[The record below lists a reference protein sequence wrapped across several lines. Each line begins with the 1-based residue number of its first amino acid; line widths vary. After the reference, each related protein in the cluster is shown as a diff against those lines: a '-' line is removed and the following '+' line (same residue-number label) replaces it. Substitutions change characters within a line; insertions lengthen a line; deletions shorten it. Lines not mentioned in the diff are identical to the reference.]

1 MPMSL
6 ELILFGSPEVRVN
19 GKLISGFRSTK
30 AQALFYYLAITGR
43 AHTRATLA
51 GLLWGDQPED
61 AARASLSK
69 CLSNLRDLLG
79 DALLIERQTVA
90 FNRNYPYHLDT
101 EHFIA
106 DVAQPPTAATI
117 PSWQAAL
124 AFYRGDFL
132 EGFYVR
138 DAPDFEQWLLVQR
151 AHYREAVINGL
162 HALAGF
168 YEQGGD
174 LPSAITH
181 TRRLLAL
188 EPWREEAHRQ
198 LMTLLARSGQRAAA
212 LAQFEA
218 CRRILDEELVVEPDA
233 ETVALVEEIRA
244 GEFDKL
250 YPGRV
255 TRQQGDKVHLDHL
268 VTPSLPHLVTNN
280 LPIST
285 TPLIGREC
293 ELSELSEML
302 GNPHCRLIT
311 IMGGGGTGKTRLAL
325 AAATAQVKN
334 FRHGAAFVSLAAI
347 SEPTFMAHA
356 LLQALEQPLQGSQN
370 AQAQLLSYL
379 RDKEILLVLDN
390 YEQLLPDVALL
401 IKLVEHSAGV
411 KLLVTSRERLALQ
424 AEQLFQVEG
433 LNYPNLSATGTVEE
447 FAACQLFLQ
456 RARQIKRDFVLNSET
471 RTAIAR
477 ICAACE
483 GLPLALELAAGSLR
497 TQSVLWI
504 AEAVTASQPLPNIP
518 LRDLPA
524 RHTSIQAVFEHSWRL
539 LTAHEQAVL
548 TQLSVF
554 RSGFTLAAAEKVADA
569 ALETIAALLDKS
581 LVRQQSAERFDLH
594 ELLRQFA
601 GEKLKECCEKT
612 PTQQRHL
619 DYFLALAEEAASHLR
634 SADQAHWLEQLAM
647 EQDNLRTALAWA
659 LNAKQKENGAR
670 LGIAL
675 RRFWYIRGFYAEG
688 WQWLEQLLRLVD
700 DAAWRADLL
709 YSQGTLARRSKESA
723 IAADCF
729 AQSLVLYRQQEDQR
743 GIASALRSLGFMH
756 YYQGNDVAARPLF
769 EEALLLFR
777 RLGDQEGI
785 AVVLDNLGYIAKT
798 PEETRR
804 LHQESLALR
813 RCSGNLHGITVSLA
827 GLAQE
832 AIWRTDYAAVHAY
845 TKEHLQINEKLG
857 NQDGM
862 ANSFYILAVIAY
874 AEHNYSVAQELFEK
888 SVKLYQATGDRA
900 AQAGSLL
907 GLGTV
912 ALKRSEC
919 ELARRLFTQVLSS
932 KQEHSPY
939 QLVELLG
946 YFAVADVMQVDAR
959 RCLTLLSAVTA
970 LNISLSN
977 EFPPY
982 EQADFAAAETTARQQ
997 LGDEAAAQA
1006 WAAGQQMTLTAALD
1020 CALQPRIV

>member
-1 MPMSL
+1 MSNL
-6 ELILFGSPEVRVN
+6 LQLTLFGSPAVLRHDQSVT
-19 GKLISGFRSTK
+19 SFRSSK
-30 AQALFYYLAITGR
+30 AQALLYYLAVTGR
-43 AHTRATLA
+43 PHTRPTLA
-51 GLLWGDQPED
+51 GLFWGDQPEA
-61 AARASLSK
+61 AARTSLSK
-69 CLSNLRDLLG
+69 CLSNLRELVG
-79 DALLIERQTVA
+79 DALLVDRQTVA
-90 FNRNYPYHLDT
+90 FNRDQPYQLDT
-101 EHFIA
+101 ERF
-106 DVAQPPTAATI
+106 AAGLSAPLT
-117 PSWQAAL
+117 PATHTSYQNAL
-124 AFYRGDFL
+124 THYRGDFL

-138 DAPDFEQWLLVQR
+138 DAPDFEQWVLVQR
-151 AHYREAVINGL
+151 AHYREAVMQGL
-162 HALAGF
+162 HTLAN
-168 YEQGGD
+168 YAEQQGD
-174 LPSAITH
+174 LPQAITH
-181 TRRLLAL
+181 TRRLLTL

-198 LMTLLARSGQRAAA
+198 LMTRLARSGQRAAA
-212 LAQFEA
+212 LAQFES
-218 CRRILDEELVVEPDA
+218 CRRILDEELAVEPDV
-233 ETVALVEEIRA
+233 ETVALVETIRA
-244 GEFDKL
+244 GDFDKL
-250 YPGRV
+250 YPGEA
-255 TRQQGDKVHLDHL
+255 TRQQGDKVHLDHP

-285 TPLIGREC
+285 TPLIGRER
-293 ELSELSEML
+293 ELVELSEML
-302 GNPHCRLIT
+302 GNPYCRLIT
-311 IMGGGGTGKTRLAL
+311 IMGGGGMGKTRLAL
-325 AAATAQVKN
+325 AAATAQVNN

-356 LLQALEQPLQGSQN
+356 VLQALEQPRQGSQN

-401 IKLVEHSAGV
+401 IKLVEHAAGV

-497 TQSVLWI
+497 VQSVLSI
-504 AEAVTASQPLPNIP
+504 AEALEASQPLPSIR

-539 LTAHEQAVL
+539 LTASEQAVL
-548 TQLSVF
+548 TRLSVF
-554 RSGFTLAAAEKVADA
+554 RAGFTLAAAEKVAEAD
-569 ALETIAALLDKS
+569 LETIAALLDKS
-581 LVRQQSAERFDLH
+581 LIRQPSAARFDLH

-601 GEKLKECCEKT
+601 AEKLKECCEET
-612 PTQQRHL
+612 TTQQRHL
-619 DYFLALAEEAASHLR
+619 DYFLALAEKAASHLR
-634 SADQAHWLEQLAM
+634 SAEQAQWLDQLAI

-659 LNAKQKENGAR
+659 LNEKQQEHGAR

-700 DAAWRADLL
+700 NAAWRADLL

-769 EEALLLFR
+769 EEALSRFR

-785 AVVLDNLGYIAKT
+785 AVALDNLGYIAKT
-798 PEETRR
+798 PEEGIR

-813 RCSGNLHGITVSLA
+813 RRSGNLHGITASLA
-827 GLAQE
+827 GLAYE
-832 AIWRTDYAAVHAY
+832 AIWRADYGAARAY
-845 TKEHLQINEKLG
+845 MEEHLQLNEKLG

-862 ANSFYILAVIAY
+862 ANAFHILAIIAY
-874 AEHNYSVAQELFEK
+874 AEHDYAVAQELYEK
-888 SVKLYQATGDRA
+888 SVKLCQATGDQA
-900 AQAGSLL
+900 AQAGPLL
-907 GLGTV
+907 GLGAV
-912 ALKRSEC
+912 ALKRNENS
-919 ELARRLFTQVLSS
+919 LARTLFTQCLSS
-932 KQEHSPY
+932 KPERALY
-939 QLVELLG
+939 QFGELLG
-946 YFAVADVMQVDAR
+946 YFAVVDVRQGAAR
-959 RCLTLLSAVTA
+959 RGLILLSAATA
-970 LNISLSN
+970 LNVSLSN
-977 EFPPY
+977 AFPPY

-997 LGDEAAAQA
+997 LGEAAAQA
-1006 WAAGQQMTLTAALD
+1006 WAAGQNLTLTEALD
-1020 CALQPRIV
+1020 YALQQTIV